1 MNYSAIYSLGSRHH
15 FHGLRDFLDVLHG
28 FQPNLDGF
36 QRGHVTILLSKC
48 PIWNDGI
55 DHWIGAL
62 HPHDWLHLSLTLQNQ
77 HKRDKRMS
85 IIDDNWWSL
94 IIECCLPASKRY
106 IQCGSICIVMILI
119 FKKNNRSSMITSS
132 NYFQNTKFQKRLSFF
147 LRLERCTPLMRKIN
161 SIKYYVRVLCE
172 CYNSILVYDT
182 RKFIWIIIWLSHIYC
197 IAIL

>member
-1 MNYSAIYSLGSRHH
+1 MDCVIFWMFFTDFSRIWMD
-15 FHGLRDFLDVLHG
+15 FSVAMLRFCWANAPFEMMALTTGLVRCIHM
-28 FQPNLDGF
+28 
-36 QRGHVTILLSKC
+36 
-48 PIWNDGI
+48 
-55 DHWIGAL
+55 IGYTYHSHCKININA
-62 HPHDWLHLSLTLQNQ
+62 T
-77 HKRDKRMS
+77 KKMS